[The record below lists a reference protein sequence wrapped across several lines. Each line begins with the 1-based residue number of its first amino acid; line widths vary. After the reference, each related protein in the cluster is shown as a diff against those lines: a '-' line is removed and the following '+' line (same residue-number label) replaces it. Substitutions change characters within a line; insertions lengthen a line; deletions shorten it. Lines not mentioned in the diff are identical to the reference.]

1 MSPKPKAGP
10 TQQASPA
17 PPKAAKPR
25 TKASRNPGPDQ
36 ARTGGGKKGSI
47 EDALKDLV
55 ALRSLLEDSE
65 GGASVGEVQ
74 QALGRGRSVCY
85 ERRAQLNTLLG
96 GDHDDPM
103 VFIREGRFVLVAE
116 APKLVSVVE
125 DERRALGLA
134 QVLLEGLGMPHK
146 AALTRLIGKLV
157 KDPERFW
164 AGAKGWAHL
173 VVFSE
178 PALCRR
184 PTAAGPEADEA
195 LLNQLLLACQHRK
208 AIAFGYRSLTS
219 PDVPERR
226 VRALGLVYSD
236 AWFLRA
242 WDPAKGL
249 RMYAVDR
256 IGEVRDT
263 VGVLPLPESLAHF
276 HLAENMAQAWRLVA
290 GEAPQAVVARLPEA
304 HALGLKHHS
313 QELLDAEGPWRR
325 VRYTVGDPKEMLTY
339 LLGVGAEVLEPGW
352 LREEARQ
359 RLQAAL
365 ARYGS

>member
-1 MSPKPKAGP
+1 MSPKAKAASAEAPPRTAPKAGK
-10 TQQASPA
+10 PA
-17 PPKAAKPR
+17 R
-25 TKASRNPGPDQ
+25 G
-36 ARTGGGKKGSI
+36 RTGGGKKGSI

-55 ALRSLLEDSE
+55 ALRTLLEDAK
-65 GGASVGEVQ
+65 GGASVAEVQ
-74 QALGRGRSVCY
+74 RELGRGRSVCY

-96 GDHDDPM
+96 GTEEVPT
-103 VFIREGRFVLVAE
+103 VFIREGRFVLAAD
-116 APKLVSVVE
+116 APKLVAVVD

-134 QVLLEGLGMPHK
+134 QVLLAGLGMPHK

-157 KDPERFW
+157 RDPERFW
-164 AGAKGWAHL
+164 AGAEDWAHL

-184 PTAAGPEADEA
+184 PTAAGPEEDER
-195 LLNQLLLACQHRK
+195 LLNRLLLACQHRE

-219 PDVPERR
+219 PELPERK

-236 AWFLRA
+236 AWFLRG

-256 IGEVRDT
+256 IGEVRST
-263 VGVLPLPESLAHF
+263 VGVPPLPQSLQDF
-276 HLAENMAQAWRLVA
+276 HLAENMAQAWRLVT
-290 GEAPQAVVARLPEA
+290 GEGPQSVVARLPEA

-339 LLGVGAEVLEPGW
+339 LLGVGAEVLEPAW
-352 LREEARQ
+352 LRDEARQ

-365 ARYGS
+365 ARHGP